1 MDEAL
6 YTKNGALRKN
16 KPYNMP
22 KFKKLASVVYSERK
36 QGYIFYTC
44 KNFATVLTRE
54 EQERF
59 IELCERCSCGHFDA
73 LFIYLTEDVGVRYI
87 FRKYGVSRSR
97 LYDYVSTFY
106 NNFSYI
112 KNI

>member
-22 KFKKLASVVYSERK
+22 KFKKFASVAYSERK

-59 IELCERCSCGHFDA
+59 IELCDRCSCGHFDA